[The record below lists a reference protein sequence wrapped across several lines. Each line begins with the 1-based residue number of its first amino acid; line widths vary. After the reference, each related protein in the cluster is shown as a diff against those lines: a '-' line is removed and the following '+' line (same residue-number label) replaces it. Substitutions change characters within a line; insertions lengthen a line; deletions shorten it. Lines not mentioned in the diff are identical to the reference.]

1 MKRIF
6 LFGLLV
12 ISMSAFAQQKDT
24 AAPDLKNSIDSLT
37 KKTKAI
43 TDSLTNRII
52 NRQEQQTGID
62 MDQNIQYITDLQKK
76 RREKQKKS
84 AIIRI
89 AIGVGFLILLVVGL
103 SRKKKA
109 AGK

>member
-12 ISMSAFAQQKDT
+12 ISMSALAQQKDT
-24 AAPDLKNSIDSLT
+24 AVPDLKNSIDSLT

-62 MDQNIQYITDLQKK
+62 MDQNMQYITDLQKK